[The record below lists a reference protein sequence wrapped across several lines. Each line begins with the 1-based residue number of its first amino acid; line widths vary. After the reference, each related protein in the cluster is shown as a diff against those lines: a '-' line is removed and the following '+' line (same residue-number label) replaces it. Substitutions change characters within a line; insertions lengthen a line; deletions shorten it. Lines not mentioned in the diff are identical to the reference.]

1 MQGKLVMVSTP
12 IGNLGDISKRA
23 IEAFENADSVVVEDT
38 RVTAKLLSSLGLNR
52 HVIRCDDNVIARL
65 TPMLLERIAQG
76 ETIVFCSDAGTPSV
90 SDPGAYLVSA
100 ALDEGLEVEVVP
112 GASALLTAFV
122 ASGFI
127 TTSFYFGGFLPRKLG
142 EKNKLFESLRNLDA
156 VLIFYESPNRT
167 VASLKAIAEAFPL
180 REVVLARE
188 LTKLHEE
195 VLRMPAADL
204 VKELSHRDKPL
215 KGEVVLLIGPPPFDE
230 TENTV
235 SWDAVRARAL
245 DLLRGGMAR
254 SSVVKQLTTEFDAPR
269 NTLYRIVHKLKV

>member
-188 LTKLHEE
+188 LT
-195 VLRMPAADL
+195 LR
-204 VKELSHRDKPL
+204 
-215 KGEVVLLIGPPPFDE
+215 
-230 TENTV
+230 
-235 SWDAVRARAL
+235 
-245 DLLRGGMAR
+245 
-254 SSVVKQLTTEFDAPR
+254 
-269 NTLYRIVHKLKV
+269 

>member
-127 TTSFYFGGFLPRKLG
+127 TTSFYFGGDRK
-142 EKNKLFESLRNLDA
+142 
-156 VLIFYESPNRT
+156 
-167 VASLKAIAEAFPL
+167 
-180 REVVLARE
+180 
-188 LTKLHEE
+188 
-195 VLRMPAADL
+195 
-204 VKELSHRDKPL
+204 
-215 KGEVVLLIGPPPFDE
+215 
-230 TENTV
+230 
-235 SWDAVRARAL
+235 
-245 DLLRGGMAR
+245 
-254 SSVVKQLTTEFDAPR
+254 SVV
-269 NTLYRIVHKLKV
+269 